1 MSGACLRAASGTKGT
16 ENLSRKW
23 KSADEQQQQQQR
35 GRSRKSQLSSSH
47 SGSSSSSNT
56 TTNALCNSS
65 SLERQLDNQVAP
77 VNVAMWQPP
86 SHCSSATAGTAAAR
100 NLKIKRRQQSR
111 VKQGTGNSG
120 AGADGNVGERE
131 RETVI
136 CLPSLPLLPSLS
148 LPLSLSGLF
157 RLSLLHFVRHFRH
170 LRLVAAL
177 DVFETIFGGSEFWK
191 TLKMFHVV
199 SDISDISDI

>member
-47 SGSSSSSNT
+47 STT

-65 SLERQLDNQVAP
+65 SLERQRDNQVAP
-77 VNVAMWQPP
+77 VNAAMWQPP
-86 SHCSSATAGTAAAR
+86 SHCSSATAGTAAAAR

-111 VKQGTGNSG
+111 VKKRTGNREQP
-120 AGADGNVGERE
+120 ERGQM
-131 RETVI
+131 ETLVSVSVRLSSVFHLSR
-136 CLPSLPLLPSLS
+136 CSHLSLS
-148 LPLSLSGLF
+148 LVF

-177 DVFETIFGGSEFWK
+177 DVFETIFGGAEFWK

-199 SDISDISDI
+199 SAI

>member
-23 KSADEQQQQQQR
+23 KSADEQQQQQQQR

-47 SGSSSSSNT
+47 SDGSTT

-65 SLERQLDNQVAP
+65 SLERQRDNQVAP

-86 SHCSSATAGTAAAR
+86 SHCSSASAGTAAAAR

-111 VKQGTGNSG
+111 VKQRTGNREQP
-120 AGADGNVGERE
+120 ERGQM
-131 RETVI
+131 ETLVSVSVRLSSVFHLSR
-136 CLPSLPLLPSLS
+136 CSHLSLS
-148 LPLSLSGLF
+148 LS
-157 RLSLLHFVRHFRH
+157 RLPS
-170 LRLVAAL
+170 
-177 DVFETIFGGSEFWK
+177 
-191 TLKMFHVV
+191 
-199 SDISDISDI
+199 